1 MDRGEEAG
9 PSLTVTWSCPVG
21 EPAAPRYLCTAQLRE
36 RCQSQGETTTDP
48 KQRCRLGR
56 WRLRAKCPLA
66 PLRGPCS
73 LRMAA
78 PGRGSAEGEHHSLL
92 SSRTTSSRASWLLLV
107 QTASVFTA

>member
-21 EPAAPRYLCTAQLRE
+21 EPAAARYLCAAQLRE

-73 LRMAA
+73 LGMAA
-78 PGRGSAEGEHHSLL
+78 PGRAPLRESITHSYPVGPPPLEP
-92 SSRTTSSRASWLLLV
+92 RGYC
-107 QTASVFTA
+107 